1 MVFWL
6 VAPVCI
12 DGMERRPSANTSV
25 DVYGARG
32 VETGGITEAVA
43 AGADNVVLVSLAT
56 GTTKDLYA
64 LGTC

>member
-1 MVFWL
+1 
-6 VAPVCI
+6 
-12 DGMERRPSANTSV
+12 MEKSPSAKTSV
-25 DVYGARG
+25 DVCGAG
-32 VETGGITEAVA
+32 GIETGGITEAVA

>member
-12 DGMERRPSANTSV
+12 DGMERRPSANTSA

-32 VETGGITEAVA
+32 VETGVIVTAIV
-43 AGADNVVLVSLAT
+43 GAESVVLVSLTAS
-56 GTTKDLYA
+56 TTEDLCA
-64 LGTC
+64 LCTL